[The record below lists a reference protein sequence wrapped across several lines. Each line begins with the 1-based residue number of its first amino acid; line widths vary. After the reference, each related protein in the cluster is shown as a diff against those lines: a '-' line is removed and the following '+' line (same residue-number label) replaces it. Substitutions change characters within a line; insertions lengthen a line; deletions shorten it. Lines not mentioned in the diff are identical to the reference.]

1 MGRPSPGV
9 VAAAAHLPSQAMVEA
24 VELHP
29 SPPFQAT
36 EVAEEAYPPFPPSQA
51 AVEVAE
57 LHPFPPS
64 QASAGAVAPQG
75 YLPSQV
81 LAAVESAVLLQFP
94 LPQVLATALLMVTMM
109 AWVEC

>member
-36 EVAEEAYPPFPPSQA
+36 EVAEAAYP
-51 AVEVAE
+51 
-57 LHPFPPS
+57 PFPPS